1 MTLVYLLKATTDN
14 STTHSYTLKVHGSDG
29 LIRTRTIKIKD
40 SDTTYGKL
48 RMSGFRYA
56 MRETNYG
63 PFTLITEEAY
73 RSRLDTWSV
82 RS

>member
-14 STTHSYTLKVHGSDG
+14 YTTHSYTLKIYGSDG
-29 LIRTRTIKIKD
+29 LIRTRTMKIND
-40 SDTTYGKL
+40 SDSIYGKL

-56 MRETNYG
+56 MRKTNYG
-63 PFTLITEEAY
+63 PFTLITEDTY
-73 RSRLDTWSV
+73 RSKLDMWSV

>member
-1 MTLVYLLKATTDN
+1 MTLVHLLKATTDN
-14 STTHSYTLKVHGSDG
+14 NVTHSYTLKIHGHDG

-56 MRETNYG
+56 MRERSYG
-63 PFTLITEEAY
+63 SFILISEETY